1 MGDVEMKFD
10 SLEAFFF
17 MDGHGAFV
25 WFAYAITLLVLS
37 INLWWPRHV
46 RKQLI
51 KMEKNFRK
59 RVDAGSGER

>member
-10 SLEAFFF
+10 SLEAFFL

-37 INLWWPRHV
+37 INLWWPRRV

-51 KMEKNFRK
+51 KIEKNFRK